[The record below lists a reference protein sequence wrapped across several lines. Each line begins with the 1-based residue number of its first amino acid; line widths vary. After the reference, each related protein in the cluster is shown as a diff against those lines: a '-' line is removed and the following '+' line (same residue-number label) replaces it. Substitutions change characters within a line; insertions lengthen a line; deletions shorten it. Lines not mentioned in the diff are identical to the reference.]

1 MAINK
6 VIYGTT
12 VLVDLTS
19 DTVDAAHLA
28 KGYTAHDA
36 AGNLVSG
43 TLEQQ
48 SGGNLLSGITPSLLN
63 GTTQSGNS
71 YVIPDSKNNGVDYIE
86 YTLDHHAPT
95 SDTTYRL
102 SAFGESKDA
111 YGTIVSVFLYVHGTG
126 GSTSIRKNYFLLD
139 GSVPQATDI
148 ELSSGERIVRI
159 VFGSYANQK
168 SSSISKIALNALEG

>member
-1 MAINK
+1 MAISK
-6 VIYGTT
+6 VVYGTT

-36 AGNLVSG
+36 AGNLIVG

-48 SGGNLLSGITPSLLN
+48 TGGNLLGGITPTLLN
-63 GTTQSGNS
+63 GATQSGNA
-71 YVIPDSKNNGVDYIE
+71 YVIPDSRSSGVDYIE
-86 YTLDHHAPT
+86 YTLDLQVLT

-102 SAFGESKDA
+102 SAFGESKDL
-111 YGTIVSVFLYVHGTG
+111 YGTMVSVFFYMRGTD
-126 GSTSIRKNYFLLD
+126 GSTSIRRKYFALD
-139 GSVPQATDI
+139 GSEPQATDI

-159 VFGSYANQK
+159 VFGSYINQK
-168 SSSISKIALNALEG
+168 SASISKIALNALEV

>member
-6 VIYGTT
+6 VVYGTT

-36 AGNLVSG
+36 AGNLIVGS
-43 TLEQQ
+43 LEQQ
-48 SGGNLLSGITPSLLN
+48 ANSNLLHGVTPSLLN
-63 GTTQSGNS
+63 GTAQSGNA
-71 YVIPDSKNNGVDYIE
+71 YVIPDSRNSGVDYIE
-86 YTLDHHAPT
+86 YTLDFPALT

-102 SAFGESKDA
+102 SAFGESKNA
-111 YGTIVSVFLYVHGTG
+111 YGTMISVFFYVHGTY
-126 GSTSIRKNYFLLD
+126 GSTSIRRKYFILD
-139 GSVPQATDI
+139 GSEPKATDI

-168 SSSISKIALNALEG
+168 SASISKIALNALEG